1 MQIPTLLKNSSIYTF
16 VMVVQKGINFLLLP
30 LFTAFLTPTDYGIQ
44 TVVTSVSSFLS
55 ILLAFGLDTAAQ
67 RFFYKYHMDKE
78 QAKKMYGTVALIII
92 CNSVSLGSLFIVAHK
107 LLIDP
112 IIGTISFY
120 PYVLVGIL
128 YVIVNPLYLLYQSYL
143 QTIQDGVTYGKNALL
158 YTLTY
163 VILVV
168 ILMAVCHLGV
178 MAILLS
184 QLIVAIIFF
193 IYVIFKFVRKLYV
206 QFDKVFFKQGLRYS
220 LPMLPHTLAMWSSGT
235 IDKLLVNEI
244 RSAADTGIYG
254 LGQQY
259 ASVMS
264 LTSGAINNAYVPW
277 FFQKADS
284 GDVSSVRKTANALTA
299 FACLMGVILSL
310 FSKELLH
317 FMISNAQYDGVYELI
332 PFLVF
337 SFVFQTVYYFFV
349 NVLFLKDTGIIFIIT
364 ITALAFNVLLNIVL
378 IPIYGIIGAAI
389 VCTITYFVKSI
400 MALAISQWR
409 NKTIRFAWGK
419 MYILIFS
426 SLGVVLFVLEAAKYL
441 GFWAAFLLKMLIVAI
456 MLMALL
462 FVFKNE
468 VAGLIHR
475 FKSRNK

>member
-1 MQIPTLLKNSSIYTF
+1 MQLPTLLKNSSIYTF

-30 LFTAFLTPTDYGIQ
+30 LYTAFLTPTDYGIQ
-44 TVVTSVSSFLS
+44 AVVTSVSSFLS
-55 ILLAFGLDTAAQ
+55 ILLAMGLDTAAQ

-92 CNSVSLGSLFIVAHK
+92 CNSLCLGSLFIVAHK

-112 IIGTISFY
+112 VIGTIPFY

-128 YVIVNPLYLLYQSYL
+128 YVIVNPLYILYQSYL
-143 QTIQDGVTYGKNALL
+143 QTMQDGVTYGKNALL

-163 VILVV
+163 VSFVV
-168 ILMAVCHLGV
+168 VLMTVFNLGV

-184 QLIVAIIFF
+184 QLMVAIIFF
-193 IYVIFKFVRKLYV
+193 VFVLIKFVRKLYV
-206 QFDKVFFKQGLRYS
+206 QFDKDFFKQGIRYS
-220 LPMLPHTLAMWSSGT
+220 LPMLPHTLAAWSSGT

-264 LTSGAINNAYVPW
+264 LSANAINNAYIPW
-277 FFQKADS
+277 FFQKADA
-284 GDVSSVRKTANALTA
+284 GDISSVRKTVNALTA
-299 FACLMGVILSL
+299 FVCFLGVVLSL
-310 FSKELLH
+310 FSKEILH

-337 SFVFQTVYYFFV
+337 AFVFQTIYYFFV
-349 NVLFLKDTGIIFIIT
+349 NVLFLKDTGVIFVIT
-364 ITALAFNVLLNIVL
+364 ITALAFNVILNLIL
-378 IPIYGIIGAAI
+378 IPYYGIIGAAL
-389 VCTITYFVKSI
+389 VCTITYFVKSL
-400 MALAISQWR
+400 MALVISQWR

-419 MYILIFS
+419 MYLLVFS
-426 SLGVVLFVLEAAKYL
+426 SIGVVFLVLKISETWFF
-441 GFWAAFLLKMLIVAI
+441 GAAFMLKVVIVV
-456 MLMALL
+456 LMFFSLMY
-462 FVFKNE
+462 VFNSE
-468 VAGLIHR
+468 IAELIHH
-475 FKSRNK
+475 FKKSK